1 MLRIRALQ
9 PEDFAAADDVLRAA
23 FHASISFVPRL
34 RRYLALQPDGWLVA
48 DDEGQVVGMVGAID
62 YGAFA
67 YVGLMAVRPDR
78 QGQRLGRKLLD
89 ALLADLDGRGRPC
102 ALLDASPAGAPLYER
117 SGFADAGLSHEFSYV
132 EDPSAAQVPAAR
144 AADPGPRGG
153 IGGATPPADLFETA
167 VRSAW
172 SSGGNDGETPT
183 PPADSLATA
192 TVALAGA
199 ADVDDIVALDA
210 SFLGAP
216 RERLWRW
223 LFASHRILA
232 ARDAEGALAGY
243 LCAQDPLLGPFGARA
258 PSVAAGL
265 ITAAQQAL
273 GHRNF
278 RLQVPEENTE
288 GRALLAQLGFR
299 ETRTLRHMRRG
310 PFPTLPGWRSI
321 YGKGSYC
328 LG

>member
-1 MLRIRALQ
+1 MPGQATAWRAALGGRDDEALVYNVCMLRIRALQ
-9 PEDFAAADDVLRAA
+9 ADDFAAADDVLRAA
-23 FHASISFVPRL
+23 FHNNISFVPRL

-62 YGAFA
+62 YGPFA

-89 ALLADLDGRGRPC
+89 SLLAALDGRGTPC
-102 ALLDASPAGAPLYER
+102 TLLDASAAGAPLYER
-117 SGFADAGLSHEFSYV
+117 SGFVDTGLSHEFSCT
-132 EDPSAAQVPAAR
+132 EESLPAGPAKARSDGATLPAA
-144 AADPGPRGG
+144 
-153 IGGATPPADLFETA
+153 
-167 VRSAW
+167 
-172 SSGGNDGETPT
+172 
-183 PPADSLATA
+183 ADSIQSQAPA
-192 TVALAGA
+192 VTVAGA

-223 LFASHRILA
+223 LFATHRILA
-232 ARDAEGALAGY
+232 ARDGDGALAGY
-243 LCAQDPLLGPFGARA
+243 LCAQDPLLGPFGAREPA
-258 PSVAAGL
+258 VAAGL
-265 ITAAQQAL
+265 IAAALQTL
-273 GHRNF
+273 GHRNV
-278 RLQVPEENTE
+278 RLQVPEENAE
-288 GRALLAQLGFR
+288 GRALLASVGFR

-310 PFPTLPGWRSI
+310 PFPTLAGWRSI